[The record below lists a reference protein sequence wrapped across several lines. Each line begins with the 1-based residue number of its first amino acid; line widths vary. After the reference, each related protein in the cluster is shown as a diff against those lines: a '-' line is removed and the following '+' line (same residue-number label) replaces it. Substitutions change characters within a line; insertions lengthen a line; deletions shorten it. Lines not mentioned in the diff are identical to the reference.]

1 MAHEQAVMPANDAPP
16 VAAAPPAHVQLTT
29 DAPKNWRPVIAIG
42 FIILLGFFGGFGG
55 WAAYA
60 PLGTGAIAVGQV
72 QVVGK
77 QKMVQSKD
85 GGIIAALHVRDGD
98 VVSTGQVLLELD
110 STETQ
115 VEVSV
120 LSSQLWALQARMA
133 RLEAERLNSP
143 VPKFPA
149 ELLAE
154 SDNPEVVKLIESE
167 RRLFDK
173 RRAAF
178 NSQVGLLDTRVAKIQ
193 REIAAHRAEQK
204 ADRRQLVLIEEEIA
218 AVRVLLE
225 KGLER
230 KPRLLALQR
239 QQASLDG
246 RVGNRVALI
255 ARAEQAISE
264 IEFQTA
270 SFTENTEAEVETN
283 LGQTREQI
291 AEISERLRGARERLE
306 RTLVRAPTD
315 GQVFGSRFHTVG
327 GVIPPSEVI
336 LGIVPLDQKLNVEVH
351 IDPKDIDV
359 VKIGA
364 LTTVRL
370 TSFSQ
375 RTFKPVDGELIRISA
390 DIVNDGRSPPYYV
403 GEIVLDPER
412 LAQQA
417 DLELIQGMPAMAII
431 STGDQTMLD
440 YIIAPIARSV
450 EFSLREN

>member
-72 QVVGK
+72 QVAGK

-173 RRAAF
+173 RRAAMT
-178 NSQVGLLDTRVAKIQ
+178 S
-193 REIAAHRAEQK
+193 
-204 ADRRQLVLIEEEIA
+204 
-218 AVRVLLE
+218 
-225 KGLER
+225 
-230 KPRLLALQR
+230 
-239 QQASLDG
+239 
-246 RVGNRVALI
+246 
-255 ARAEQAISE
+255 
-264 IEFQTA
+264 
-270 SFTENTEAEVETN
+270 
-283 LGQTREQI
+283 QI
-291 AEISERLRGARERLE
+291 ALL
-306 RTLVRAPTD
+306 
-315 GQVFGSRFHTVG
+315 
-327 GVIPPSEVI
+327 
-336 LGIVPLDQKLNVEVH
+336 
-351 IDPKDIDV
+351 
-359 VKIGA
+359 
-364 LTTVRL
+364 
-370 TSFSQ
+370 
-375 RTFKPVDGELIRISA
+375 
-390 DIVNDGRSPPYYV
+390 
-403 GEIVLDPER
+403 
-412 LAQQA
+412 
-417 DLELIQGMPAMAII
+417 
-431 STGDQTMLD
+431 
-440 YIIAPIARSV
+440 
-450 EFSLREN
+450 

>member
-1 MAHEQAVMPANDAPP
+1 MP
-16 VAAAPPAHVQLTT
+16 L
-29 DAPKNWRPVIAIG
+29 
-42 FIILLGFFGGFGG
+42 
-55 WAAYA
+55 
-60 PLGTGAIAVGQV
+60 
-72 QVVGK
+72 
-77 QKMVQSKD
+77 
-85 GGIIAALHVRDGD
+85 
-98 VVSTGQVLLELD
+98 
-110 STETQ
+110 
-115 VEVSV
+115 
-120 LSSQLWALQARMA
+120 
-133 RLEAERLNSP
+133 
-143 VPKFPA
+143 
-149 ELLAE
+149 
-154 SDNPEVVKLIESE
+154 
-167 RRLFDK
+167 
-173 RRAAF
+173 
-178 NSQVGLLDTRVAKIQ
+178 NSQVGLLDKRVAKIQ

-225 KGLER
+225 KGWSANACWPCNVS
-230 KPRLLALQR
+230 KPVWR
-239 QQASLDG
+239 

-283 LGQTREQI
+283 RVKRASKSPRLVSVCAVPASAWSGLGARARRRPGLWI
-291 AEISERLRGARERLE
+291 AVSHYWRCNPAKRGYSWNRASESKAECRGA
-306 RTLVRAPTD
+306 
-315 GQVFGSRFHTVG
+315 H
-327 GVIPPSEVI
+327 
-336 LGIVPLDQKLNVEVH
+336 
-351 IDPKDIDV
+351 DPKDIDV